1 MLCYNI
7 TLPRREHNQPHA
19 IKTKKKE
26 LENFEV
32 FDVYEVVDSPVDDDI
47 LPTKWVLVQK
57 EDDHGEL
64 QPRPGCASEVTWSQT
79 NT

>member
-47 LPTKWVLVQK
+47 LPS
-57 EDDHGEL
+57 
-64 QPRPGCASEVTWSQT
+64 SEGR
-79 NT
+79 